1 MGKTDTN
8 TLLDFY
14 NMLLEA
20 ERAGVT
26 VLSEMNKQVED
37 QRLKPILEKF
47 LRDEGVNCRILVSL
61 IHDLNAKPS
70 DKTGAFVDKIRALDN
85 LDEKIQLLIRGQSWV
100 ARKIREFQS
109 HLLTGS
115 AYLFM
120 DAIKVQHE
128 ENVDTLKKIFRWI
141 EIHWFLYLTYSSCIQ
156 TIK

>member
-1 MGKTDTN
+1 MNETET
-8 TLLDFY
+8 TALLNFC
-14 NMLLEA
+14 NMILEA

-26 VLSEMNKQVED
+26 ALSELNMQVED

-70 DKTGAFVDKIRALDN
+70 DRTGEFVDKIRALDN
-85 LDEKIQLLIRGQSWV
+85 LDEKIQLLIRGQAWV

-109 HLLTGS
+109 HLPTGS

-128 ENVDTLKKIFRWI
+128 ENVDTLKKYFD
-141 EIHWFLYLTYSSCIQ
+141 E
-156 TIK
+156 

>member
-1 MGKTDTN
+1 MSKTDTN

-47 LRDEGVNCRILVSL
+47 LRDEGVNCRILISL

-85 LDEKIQLLIRGQSWV
+85 LDEKIQLLIRGQAWV
-100 ARKIREFQS
+100 ARKIGEFQS
-109 HLLTGS
+109 HLPTGS
-115 AYLFM
+115 AYLN
-120 DAIKVQHE
+120 Q
-128 ENVDTLKKIFRWI
+128 LSSSKIVI
-141 EIHWFLYLTYSSCIQ
+141 VNAT
-156 TIK
+156 

>member
-1 MGKTDTN
+1 MSKTDTN

-26 VLSEMNKQVED
+26 VLSEMDKQVED
-37 QRLKPILEKF
+37 QQLKPILKKF

-85 LDEKIQLLIRGQSWV
+85 LDEKIQLLIRGQAWV

-109 HLLTGS
+109 HLPIGS

-128 ENVDTLKKIFRWI
+128 ENVDTLKKNFD
-141 EIHWFLYLTYSSCIQ
+141 
-156 TIK
+156 K

>member
-61 IHDLNAKPS
+61 IHDLNANPS
-70 DKTGAFVDKIRALDN
+70 DKTGAFVDKIRALDKLN
-85 LDEKIQLLIRGQSWV
+85 EKIQLLIRGQAWV
-100 ARKIREFQS
+100 ARKIQEFQS
-109 HLLTGS
+109 LLPNGS
-115 AYLFM
+115 ACLFM

-128 ENVDTLKKIFRWI
+128 ENVDTLKKYFNG
-141 EIHWFLYLTYSSCIQ
+141 
-156 TIK
+156 

>member
-1 MGKTDTN
+1 MSETEITA
-8 TLLDFY
+8 LLDFY

-85 LDEKIQLLIRGQSWV
+85 LDEKIQLLIRGQAWV
-100 ARKIREFQS
+100 ARKIKEFRFN
-109 HLLTGS
+109 LPAGS
-115 AYLFM
+115 AYWFLE
-120 DAIKVQHE
+120 AIKIQHE
-128 ENVDTLKKIFRWI
+128 ENVDTLKKYFD
-141 EIHWFLYLTYSSCIQ
+141 
-156 TIK
+156 K

>member
-1 MGKTDTN
+1 MSETEITA
-8 TLLDFY
+8 LLDFY

-70 DKTGAFVDKIRALDN
+70 DKTGSFVDKMRALDN
-85 LDEKIQLLIRGQSWV
+85 LDEKIQLLIRGQARV
-100 ARKIREFQS
+100 ARKIKEFRFN
-109 HLLTGS
+109 LPAGS
-115 AYLFM
+115 AYWFLE
-120 DAIKVQHE
+120 AIKIQHE
-128 ENVDTLKKIFRWI
+128 ENVDTLKKYFD
-141 EIHWFLYLTYSSCIQ
+141 
-156 TIK
+156 K

>member
-1 MGKTDTN
+1 MNKTDKK

-14 NMLLEA
+14 NLLLEA

-37 QRLKPILEKF
+37 QRLKPVLKKF

-61 IHDLNAKPS
+61 IHDLNAEPS

-85 LDEKIQLLIRGQSWV
+85 LDEKIQLLIRGQAWV

-109 HLLTGS
+109 HLSTGS

-128 ENVDTLKKIFRWI
+128 ENVATLKKHFD
-141 EIHWFLYLTYSSCIQ
+141 E
-156 TIK
+156 

>member
-1 MGKTDTN
+1 MSKTDTN

-37 QRLKPILEKF
+37 QRFLEKF

-85 LDEKIQLLIRGQSWV
+85 LDEKIQLLIRGQAWV

-109 HLLTGS
+109 HLPTGS

-120 DAIKVQHE
+120 DAIRVQHE
-128 ENVDTLKKIFRWI
+128 ENVDTLKKYFD
-141 EIHWFLYLTYSSCIQ
+141 E
-156 TIK
+156 